1 MLHSNCACVRCSEPN
16 AKYFWVT
23 LDCKYGDLLLLMKN
37 TRWLGFACS
46 SLCLLSSM
54 HRRGLFFLGYLSV
67 WKMLLLVRK
76 ELVQVLESGAL
87 VLSDRG
93 ICCID
98 EFDKM
103 SDNARSM
110 LHEVSKQDALDLH
123 TLTAYITYARQHIN
137 PAFPDLIVRS

>member
-1 MLHSNCACVRCSEPN
+1 MQVKTESGAKVN
-16 AKYFWVT
+16 AGNKGIYKKWKERSHMRVSTNAEEHDSGGFNQGETGAVPIFVLSSKQYHYW
-23 LDCKYGDLLLLMKN
+23 
-37 TRWLGFACS
+37 WLGFACS
-46 SLCLLSSM
+46 SFCLLSSM

-67 WKMLLLVRK
+67 WKMLLLIRK

-110 LHEVSKQDALDLH
+110 LHEVSISLSFAL
-123 TLTAYITYARQHIN
+123 
-137 PAFPDLIVRS
+137 